1 MPAMATQAKRVY
13 GGESAADR
21 LAARRESLLAAGLE
35 LFGAAGDT
43 APTVRAVC
51 AEAKLTARYFYE
63 SFDDLDA
70 LRIAVFERVV
80 GEAAQAILA
89 ALATAP
95 NDARGRA
102 HTVIEAFVV
111 NLTDDPRRAR
121 VAFTVAPGNPDLEQ
135 RRMATVRMFSRLTA
149 QEGGA
154 FYGAPETDDPDPIVE
169 MTASLLVGGL
179 AHLMLA
185 WLDGQ
190 LAVQRDQLVDYCA
203 EIFVVTGARAAEI
216 AAEQRG

>member
-1 MPAMATQAKRVY
+1 MVARAKRVY

-21 LAARRESLLAAGLE
+21 QAGRRDGLLDAGLE
-35 LFGAAGDT
+35 VFGGAGDA

-51 AEAKLTARYFYE
+51 AEAKLTTRYFYE

-89 ALATAP
+89 ALETASD
-95 NDARGRA
+95 DARDRA
-102 HTVIEAFVV
+102 HAVIEAFVV

-121 VAFTVAPGNPDLEQ
+121 VAFTAGAGNPELEQ
-135 RRMATVRMFSRLTA
+135 RRIATVRMFSRLTA

-154 FYGAPETDDPDPIVE
+154 FYGAPEPDAPDPVVE
-169 MTASLLVGGL
+169 LTASLLVGGL
-179 AHLMLA
+179 AHLMLS

-190 LAVQRDQLVDYCA
+190 LAVEREQLVDYCA

-216 AAEQRG
+216 AAERRA

>member
-1 MPAMATQAKRVY
+1 MY

-21 LAARRESLLAAGLE
+21 QAARRESLLAAGLE
-35 LFGAAGDT
+35 IFGGGGEA
-43 APTVRAVC
+43 APTVRSVC

-89 ALATAP
+89 ALETAP
-95 NDARGRA
+95 DDALGRSRA
-102 HTVIEAFVV
+102 VIEAFVV

-121 VAFTVAPGNPDLEQ
+121 VAFTAGAGNPELEQ

-154 FYGAPETDDPDPIVE
+154 FYGVVETDEPDPVVE

-179 AHLMLA
+179 AQLMLA

-190 LAVQRDQLVDYCA
+190 LAVGREQLVDYCA

-216 AAEQRG
+216 AVEARA

>member
-1 MPAMATQAKRVY
+1 MVARAKRVY

-21 LAARRESLLAAGLE
+21 LAGRRETLLAAGLE
-35 LFGAAGDT
+35 AFGAPGET

-80 GEAAQAILA
+80 GEAAQAILT
-89 ALATAP
+89 ALANAP
-95 NDARGRA
+95 DDARGRA
-102 HTVIEAFVV
+102 HTVIEAFVT

-121 VAFTVAPGNPDLEQ
+121 VAFTVAAGNPDLEA
-135 RRMATVRMFSRLTA
+135 RRTATVRMFSRLTA

-154 FYGAPETDDPDPIVE
+154 FYGAPQSDDPDPVVE

-179 AHLMLA
+179 AHLMLS

-190 LAVQRDQLVDYCA
+190 HAVEREQLVDYCT

-216 AAEQRG
+216 AAERA